1 MGTEPIMYGSS
12 ASELG
17 FPAKKKKLRKIFC
30 IFLHFVCSQKV
41 QKFGF
46 NLFREIFVKLEMRKF
61 HEKVQGVK
69 AKSCHEYYEP
79 SSSILNNF
87 TISEER

>member
-1 MGTEPIMYGSS
+1 MHGSS

-17 FPAKKKKLRKIFC
+17 FPAKKKIAQNFLH
-30 IFLHFVCSQKV
+30 FLHFVHLQKV

-69 AKSCHEYYEP
+69 AKSCHEYNEP

>member
-17 FPAKKKKLRKIFC
+17 FPANKKIAQNSLH
-30 IFLHFVCSQKV
+30 FLHFVCSQKV